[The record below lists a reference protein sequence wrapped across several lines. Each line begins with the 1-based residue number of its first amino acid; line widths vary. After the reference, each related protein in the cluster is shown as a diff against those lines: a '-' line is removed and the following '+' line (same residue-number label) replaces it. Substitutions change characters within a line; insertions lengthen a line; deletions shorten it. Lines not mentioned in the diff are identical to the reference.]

1 AFNQDIGSWDVSNVT
16 DMNSMLRAATVF
28 NQNIGSWDVSNVTD
42 MGGMFENASLST
54 QNYDALLSGWSSL
67 ALQESV
73 EFDAGSSKYSAASQS
88 ARDVFINVYRWNI
101 TDGGID
107 N

>member
-1 AFNQDIGSWDVSNVT
+1 MESMFNGATAFNQDIGSWDVSNV
-16 DMNSMLRAATVF
+16 
-28 NQNIGSWDVSNVTD
+28 GD

-73 EFDAGSSKYSAASQS
+73 TFDAGNSKYSAASQS
-88 ARDVFINVYRWNI
+88 ARDVFINVYGWNI